1 MSGTFRRVAVA
12 VALAGGMVVSFAGVA
27 SAGGLLTADPC
38 PPDYYG
44 VIVGT
49 DATGNVYACEN
60 IVQP

>member
-1 MSGTFRRVAVA
+1 VAVA